1 MEKQQLM
8 QRLAQLEFMNDQLLA
23 EVEEIDRLL
32 HATGFPRGI
41 ESAKEVAEEM
51 LEENMLDRDPD
62 KGSVFE

>member
-1 MEKQQLM
+1 MEQELM

-23 EVEEIDRLL
+23 EVEEVDRLL

-51 LEENMLDRDPD
+51 LEENMSDPE
-62 KGSVFE
+62 KGTGGMCEC

>member
-1 MEKQQLM
+1 MEQELM
-8 QRLAQLEFMNDQLLA
+8 KHLALLESMNDQLQA

-32 HATGFPRGI
+32 HNTGFPRGI

-51 LEENMLDRDPD
+51 LGENMLDPD